1 MILRSILVRASGENL
16 RGQQEPLS
24 PLGYSFDI
32 KLPKKKFLKA
42 IWKVIHIWIIEGLPG
57 THIIY
62 YN

>member
-1 MILRSILVRASGENL
+1 MIMILRSILVRASGENL

-42 IWKVIHIWIIEGLPG
+42 I
-57 THIIY
+57 
-62 YN
+62 